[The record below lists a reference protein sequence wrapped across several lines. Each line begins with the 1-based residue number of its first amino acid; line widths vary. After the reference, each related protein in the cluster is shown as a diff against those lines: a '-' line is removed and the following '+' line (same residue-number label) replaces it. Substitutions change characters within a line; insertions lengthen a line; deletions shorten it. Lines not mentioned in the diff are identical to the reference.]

1 MVYIMK
7 RLLLLFRKVKK
18 FFRLSCTL
26 KIMLFEALI
35 LTGIVRFSILFI
47 PFNKLARGIGKY
59 KDESTNEVR
68 DIDKEEIN
76 KIAWA
81 VGTISTR
88 TPWQSKCLV
97 KALTAQIMLKQ
108 RKISSTLYLGV
119 AKDKEKKLKAH
130 AWLRCGMDIITGDS
144 ERKGFTV
151 VAKFA
156 NNPRRNE

>member
-1 MVYIMK
+1 M
-7 RLLLLFRKVKK
+7 LL
-18 FFRLSCTL
+18 
-26 KIMLFEALI
+26 EALI

-47 PFNKLARGIGKY
+47 PFNKLARRIGKY
-59 KDESTNEVR
+59 KDESTDQVSDREKY
-68 DIDKEEIN
+68 IIN
-76 KIAWA
+76 NVAWA
-81 VGTISTR
+81 VAVISKR

-119 AKDKEKKLKAH
+119 AKDEQKKLKAH

-144 ERKGFTV
+144 ERSGFTV

-156 NNPRRNE
+156 NNAFGGKK